1 MVKNIIPYAK
11 KVFLINP
18 PTGICFRDG
27 RCQGSIELLTVQPER
42 IPMELAYM
50 AALVQEKGINVRLR
64 DFPIEKGTWE
74 DVKLELEEFSP
85 DLLIISVGTPTV
97 DYDLS
102 VCELAKNINPGIITL
117 AKGAHFDIFD
127 KESLGKFPHLDIV
140 IRHEVEAA
148 MRDLLEEGNIDR
160 IPGISYRGEGN
171 RIIRNPNRKIFKDL
185 DSLPFPAR
193 NLLKNHLY
201 KRPDTGES
209 LTVVMTSR
217 GCPFRCT
224 FCLAGEL
231 SDYNLIM
238 RDPFKV
244 VDEVEECVVKY
255 NIKHFFFYADTFT
268 YKKEWVITLCDEI
281 VKRGLR
287 IKWGANSRAD
297 TLDEDRIKAMKKSGC
312 EVLGFGLE
320 SGRQETLNRSK
331 KGIKLQDSENAIRL
345 CKKYKIK
352 SYMVFMIGFPWET
365 REHILDTIEFA
376 IKLDGDFAD
385 FTVVY
390 PYPGTELYQMAKE
403 MELFDET
410 KLCGHDIS
418 RAMQK
423 TEYLSTEELTA
434 LRKYAIR
441 RFYLRPGYIVKK
453 LAQIR
458 TPSEFRGYFA
468 KGIHILKNI
477 ILKNEESATV

>member
-1 MVKNIIPYAK
+1 MVKNAIPYVK
-11 KVFLINP
+11 KAYLINP

-27 RCQGSIELLTVQPER
+27 RCQGSIELLTAQPER

-50 AALVQEKGINVRLR
+50 AALLQEKGIETRLR
-64 DFPIEKGTWE
+64 DFPIERGTWG
-74 DVKLELEEFSP
+74 DVEVELRKFLP

-97 DYDLS
+97 DYDLF
-102 VCELAKNINPGIITL
+102 VCEIAKKINPNIITL

-127 KESLGKFPHLDIV
+127 KESMEKFPHLDIV
-140 IRHEVEAA
+140 IRHEVEAV
-148 MRDLLEEGNIDR
+148 MSELLKEENLEYIA
-160 IPGISYRGEGN
+160 GITFKTTDN
-171 RIIRNPNRKIFKDL
+171 KIIRNSNHKIFTDL

-193 NLLKNHLY
+193 NLLKNQLY
-201 KRPDTGES
+201 TRPDTCEP

-231 SDYNLIM
+231 SDYTLIM
-238 RDPFKV
+238 RDPIRV
-244 VDEVEECVVKY
+244 ADEIEECIKKY
-255 NIKHFFFYADTFT
+255 KIENFFFYADTFT
-268 YKKEWVITLCDEI
+268 YKKEWVITLCEEI
-281 VKRGLR
+281 IKRGLR

-297 TLDEDRIKAMKKSGC
+297 TLDEDSIKVMKRSGC

-320 SGRQETLNRSK
+320 SGRQETLNKSK
-331 KGIKLQDSENAIRL
+331 KGIKLQNSENAIRL
-345 CKKYKIK
+345 CKKHGIK

-365 REHILDTIEFA
+365 REHVIDTIEFA
-376 IKLDGDFAD
+376 IKLDGDFVD

-403 MELFDET
+403 MKLFDET

-423 TEYLSTEELTA
+423 TLYLSTEELA
-434 LRKYAIR
+434 ELRRYAIR
-441 RFYLRPGYIVKK
+441 RFYLRPSYIVRK
-453 LAQIR
+453 LIQIR
-458 TPSEFRGYFA
+458 SPLEFKGYFS
-468 KGIHILKNI
+468 KGYHILKNI
-477 ILKNEESATV
+477 VLKK